1 MSFRALSQFLI
12 HGYST
17 HLSKN
22 HQAQFGSSCHTVLLP
37 IECVSAPNTTRSH
50 SHLYCILFLKWKSR
64 QSYPFTP
71 AVPGP
76 FFLQEVSASCGWP
89 VCVPVWGRGWDTKAR
104 RPCFSGVA
112 QSIGKTQTRLLYFSC
127 LYCLPYYPKEL
138 SNTNC
143 IRLLNPSH
151 MHTRSKPPPFFMTL
165 LSNICSSLTHVSP
178 PRRPRGPFLPPPLL
192 HNVQH
197 SEVCKLSQ
205 STHCSALHSCWLST
219 FHISHFFSKHIWI

>member
-1 MSFRALSQFLI
+1 MLSQLI
-12 HGYST
+12 FMAIRHTYLKTRLVRIIMSYCSSPYRVCFSPKYNKESQSPLLYSFPEME
-17 HLSKN
+17 K
-22 HQAQFGSSCHTVLLP
+22 QTVLP
-37 IECVSAPNTTRSH
+37 IHTSRP
-50 SHLYCILFLKWKSR
+50 KSM
-64 QSYPFTP
+64 
-71 AVPGP
+71 
-76 FFLQEVSASCGWP
+76 FLQEVSASCGWA
-89 VCVPVWGRGWDTKAR
+89 VCFTIWGRGWDTKAR